1 MTATTTP
8 ALTEDG
14 ASQGSTPGATADL
27 ARPSRGL
34 LHDTWVLARRGLVH
48 MKRQPEQLSDATI
61 QPIMF
66 VVLFAFVFGGSIQIP
81 GFPDEPRIYREFL
94 MAGIMAQTLVFTSF
108 GAAMSIAN
116 DQKNQAIDRFR
127 SLPIAKGAVIGGY
140 AVANVLKT
148 MLPIVIMSITGYAI
162 GWRIRGS
169 IIDTFAAYGLAIGF
183 AFAMIWVGIWLGA
196 MVGTPEGVTGIGFAT
211 IFPLTFVA
219 STFVP
224 LQGMPGVVRTI
235 AEWNPV
241 TTLSDSLRELF
252 GNPAV
257 DPAANAPWS
266 IQNPVLYTWI
276 WVVGIVLVFAP
287 LAVRAY
293 TRKNVQ

>member
-1 MTATTTP
+1 MTATSID
-8 ALTEDG
+8 LDKG
-14 ASQGSTPGATADL
+14 AAPGAPDGTGATL

-34 LHDTWVLARRGLVH
+34 LHDTWVLARRGLIH

-127 SLPIAKGAVIGGY
+127 SLPVAKGAVIGGY

-148 MLPIVIMSITGYAI
+148 MLPIIIMSLTGYAI

-169 IIDTFAAYGLAIGF
+169 FVDTVGAYGLAIGF
-183 AFAMIWVGIWLGA
+183 AFAMIWVGIWMGA

-266 IQNPVLYTWI
+266 LQNPVLYTWI
-276 WVVGIVLVFAP
+276 WVVGIILVFAP

-293 TRKNVQ
+293 TKKNVQ

>member
-1 MTATTTP
+1 MTAPTVT
-8 ALTEDG
+8 LGKGVDD
-14 ASQGSTPGATADL
+14 ATA
-27 ARPSRGL
+27 AEPVPVSAERPARGL
-34 LHDTWVLARRGLVH
+34 LHDTWVLAKRGLVH

-66 VVLFAFVFGGSIQIP
+66 VVMFAYVFGGAIP
-81 GFPDEPRIYREFL
+81 LVGYPDDPRVYREFL
-94 MAGIMAQTLVFTSF
+94 MGGIMAQTLVFTSF

-127 SLPIAKGAVIGGY
+127 SLPVAKGAVIGGY
-140 AVANVLKT
+140 AVANMIKT
-148 MLPIVIMSITGYAI
+148 ILPIVLMSVTGYI
-162 GWRIRGS
+162 VGWRIRGNA
-169 IIDTFAAYGLAIGF
+169 IETVAAFGLALAF

-211 IFPLTFVA
+211 IFPLTFIA

-224 LQGMPGVVRTI
+224 LEGMPRFVRAI

-252 GNPAV
+252 GNPNVAT
-257 DPAANAPWS
+257 PENAAWS
-266 IQNPVLYTWI
+266 VQNPVLYTWI
-276 WVVGIVLVFAP
+276 WIIGIILVFAP

-293 TRKNVQ
+293 AKKNIQ

>member
-8 ALTEDG
+8 DAKPTID
-14 ASQGSTPGATADL
+14 ADVAPVSSERP
-27 ARPSRGL
+27 ARGVF
-34 LHDTWVLARRGLVH
+34 HDTWVLARRGLVH

-66 VVLFAFVFGGSIQIP
+66 VVLFAFVFGGSIGIP
-81 GFPDEPRIYREFL
+81 GFEDDPRVYREFL
-94 MAGIMAQTLVFTSF
+94 LAGIMAQTLVFTAF

-140 AVANVLKT
+140 AMSNVIKT
-148 MLPIVIMSITGYAI
+148 MLPIIIMSITGYAI

-169 IIDTFAAYGLAIGF
+169 FVDTVAAYGLAIGF

-196 MVGTPEGVTGIGFAT
+196 LMGTPEGVTGIGFAV
-211 IFPLTFVA
+211 IFPLTFIA

-252 GNPAV
+252 GNPSV
-257 DPAANAPWS
+257 EPAANAPWS
-266 IQNPVLYTWI
+266 LQNPVLYTWI

-293 TRKNVQ
+293 TKKNVQ

>member
-1 MTATTTP
+1 MTATTTADLAKDP
-8 ALTEDG
+8 APLGSPDG
-14 ASQGSTPGATADL
+14 ETL
-27 ARPSRGL
+27 ARPSRGFF
-34 LHDTWVLARRGLVH
+34 HDTWVLARRGLIH

-66 VVLFAFVFGGSIQIP
+66 VVLFAFVFGGSIRIP
-81 GFPDEPRIYREFL
+81 GFPDEPRVYREFL
-94 MAGIMAQTLVFTSF
+94 LAGIMAQTLVFTAF

-127 SLPIAKGAVIGGY
+127 SLPIAKGSVIAGY
-140 AVANVLKT
+140 AVSNVIKT
-148 MLPIVIMSITGYAI
+148 MLPIIIMSVTGYAI

-169 IIDTFAAYGLAIGF
+169 MVDTIAAYGLAIAF

-196 MVGTPEGVTGIGFAT
+196 MVGTPEGVTGIGFAV
-211 IFPLTFVA
+211 IFPLTFIA

-241 TTLSDSLRELF
+241 TTLSDALRELF
-252 GNPAV
+252 GNPSV
-257 DPAANAPWS
+257 EPAANAPWS
-266 IQNPVLYTWI
+266 IQNPVLYSWI
-276 WVVGIVLVFAP
+276 WVAIIIGVFAP

>member
-1 MTATTTP
+1 MTATTTAP
-8 ALTEDG
+8 DEALV
-14 ASQGSTPGATADL
+14 PDL
-27 ARPSRGL
+27 APVSSERPSRGL
-34 LHDTWVLARRGLVH
+34 LHDTWVLAKRGLTH

-66 VVLFAFVFGGSIQIP
+66 VVLFAFVFQAIP
-81 GFPDEPRIYREFL
+81 VPGQENDPKVYREFL
-94 MAGIMAQTLVFTSF
+94 LAGIMAQTLVFTSF

-148 MLPIVIMSITGYAI
+148 MLPIVIMSITGYVI

-169 IIDTFAAYGLAIGF
+169 IIDTVLAYGLAIAF

-196 MVGTPEGVTGIGFAT
+196 LVGTPEGVTGIGFAT
-211 IFPLTFVA
+211 IFPLTFLA

-224 LQGMPGVVRTI
+224 LEGMAVVPRTI

-241 TTLSDSLRELF
+241 TTLSNSLRELF
-252 GNPAV
+252 GNPTGVV
-257 DPAANAPWS
+257 DASNAPWS
-266 IQNPVLYTWI
+266 LQHPVLYTWI
-276 WVVGIVLVFAP
+276 WIIGIIAVFAP
-287 LAVRAY
+287 LAVRTY
-293 TRKNVQ
+293 TRKNIK

>member
-1 MTATTTP
+1 MTAPTATLGRE
-8 ALTEDG
+8 ADG
-14 ASQGSTPGATADL
+14 APAGPAPVAAD
-27 ARPSRGL
+27 RPARGL
-34 LHDTWVLARRGLVH
+34 LHDTWVLARRGLLH

-81 GFPDEPRIYREFL
+81 GFPDKPEVYREFL
-94 MAGIMAQTLVFTSF
+94 MGGIMAQTLVFTSF

-127 SLPIAKGAVIGGY
+127 SLPISKGAVISGY
-140 AVANVLKT
+140 AVANILKT
-148 MLPIVIMSITGYAI
+148 MLPIVLMSVTGYAV
-162 GWRIRGS
+162 GWRIRGNVFE
-169 IIDTFAAYGLAIGF
+169 TLGAYGLSIGF
-183 AFAMIWVGIWLGA
+183 AFAMIWVGIWIGA
-196 MVGTPEGVTGIGFAT
+196 TVGTPEGVTGIGFAT

-224 LQGMPGVVRTI
+224 LQGMPTVVRTI

-257 DPAANAPWS
+257 EPAGNAPWS
-266 IQNPVLYTWI
+266 IQNPILYTWI
-276 WVVGIVLVFAP
+276 WVVVIVVVFAP

>member
-8 ALTEDG
+8 DLTKPEEPI
-14 ASQGSTPGATADL
+14 GSTPGDASSL

-34 LHDTWVLARRGLVH
+34 AHDTWVLAKRGLVH

-66 VVLFAFVFGGSIQIP
+66 VVLFAYVFGGSIRIP
-81 GFPDEPRIYREFL
+81 GFPDEPRVYREFL
-94 MAGIMAQTLVFTSF
+94 LAGIMAQTLVFTAF

-127 SLPIAKGAVIGGY
+127 SLPIARGAVIAGY
-140 AVANVLKT
+140 AVSNLIKT
-148 MLPIVIMSITGYAI
+148 MLPIIIMSVTGYAI
-162 GWRIRGS
+162 GWRVRGS
-169 IIDTFAAYGLAIGF
+169 IIETVAAYGLAVGF

-196 MVGTPEGVTGIGFAT
+196 MVGTPEGVTGIGFAV
-211 IFPLTFVA
+211 IFPLTFIA

-252 GNPAV
+252 GNPSV

-266 IQNPVLYTWI
+266 LQNPVLYSWI
-276 WVVGIVLVFAP
+276 WVAIIICVFAP